1 MVTGTLPKLEKGYTM
16 QQQFTTLREKIA
28 HDTRQR
34 TERVAGFAALAGI
47 AHAKGIEAGRNCK
60 PIPMMV
66 CTSTGEPIEL
76 LDEGACG
83 FAWVAFAGN
92 TAWGRWAKKAGIAR
106 SHYPSGLCVWV
117 SEFGQSVDRKE
128 AYAAAYAQTLRNA
141 GIEAHAGSR
150 LD

>member
-1 MVTGTLPKLEKGYTM
+1 M
-16 QQQFTTLREKIA
+16 QTQQFATLREKIA

-34 TERVAGFAALAGI
+34 AERVAGFAALAGI
-47 AHAKGIEAGRNCK
+47 AHAAGIEAGRQCR
-60 PIPMMV
+60 PIPMVV
-66 CTSTGEPIEL
+66 CTATGQPIEQI
-76 LDEGACG
+76 DDGACG

-92 TAWGRWAKKAGIAR
+92 TAWGRWAKKAGLAR

>member
-1 MVTGTLPKLEKGYTM
+1 MQYATLK
-16 QQQFTTLREKIA
+16 EKISAEKAIRAQRYTEFEALTAAA
-28 HDTRQR
+28 H
-34 TERVAGFAALAGI
+34 AAGI
-47 AHAKGIEAGRNCK
+47 KAGRECR
-60 PIPMMV
+60 PIPMIV
-66 CTSTGEPIEL
+66 CDSTGEPIECV
-76 LDEGACG
+76 DDGACG

-92 TAWGRWAKKAGIAR
+92 TAWGRWAKKQGIAG

-128 AYAAAYAQTLRNA
+128 AFANAYAQVLRNA